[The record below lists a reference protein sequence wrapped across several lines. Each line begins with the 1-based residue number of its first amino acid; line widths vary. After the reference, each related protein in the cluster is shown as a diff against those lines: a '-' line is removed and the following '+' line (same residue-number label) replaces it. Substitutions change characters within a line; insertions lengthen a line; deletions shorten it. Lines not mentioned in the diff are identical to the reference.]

1 MAPEQGK
8 DRVVYPPPIM
18 GYVEGFIATTNENP
32 LSEGQPPF
40 TRDRLEELRDY
51 VLDQPWLYSPHQER
65 GESLGR
71 VAWGEVVP
79 VGNGFGLWARVEF
92 FRREALQLT
101 SAGIL
106 GLLNVLP
113 EPQVTP
119 EETH

>member
-1 MAPEQGK
+1 MTAEHRR
-8 DRVVYPPPIM
+8 DRQNVLTPPPLM
-18 GYVEGFIATTNENP
+18 GYVEGFIATTNEKP
-32 LSEGQPPF
+32 IEGHPPF
-40 TRDRLEELRDY
+40 TRDRLEELRNH

-65 GESLGR
+65 GEPLGR

-106 GLLNVLP
+106 GLLSFP
-113 EPQVTP
+113 SGSPT
-119 EETH
+119 TSA